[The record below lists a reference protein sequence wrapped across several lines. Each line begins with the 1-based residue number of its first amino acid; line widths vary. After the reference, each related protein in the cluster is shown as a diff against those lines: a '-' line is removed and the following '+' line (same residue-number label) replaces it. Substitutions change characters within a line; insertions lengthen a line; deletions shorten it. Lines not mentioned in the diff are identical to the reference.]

1 MKLNR
6 SARHQ
11 QARQLLEQGDVAK
24 VTLEGKEVSKAE
36 ALDALKEDAGLDAID
51 AGAFAEKLD
60 AFEDKLKDVQLGI
73 PGTELKAKIGKWS
86 LDALE
91 LAPDESIKSTQKLV
105 IERANGERLELD
117 AEAID
122 LKSSAFL
129 KKVSAWVNGGSAMP
143 FMVGTV
149 IGYGAGAI
157 SAVAAVGAHAMGKQ
171 KWGSA
176 LLRMA
181 TKHLIL
187 STVTNLPV
195 AGNLACVLCAA
206 RDARDQARMSKSA
219 SVQDSVNLAQHG
231 KATLPPEPAAAGAPG

>member
-6 SARHQ
+6 TDKHQ
-11 QARQLLEQGDVAK
+11 QARRLLEQGDVAR
-24 VTLEGKEVSKAE
+24 VTLDGKEVSNAE
-36 ALDALKEDAGLDAID
+36 ALDALKEDAGLDEID

-60 AFEDKLKDVQLGI
+60 AFEAKLGDVALGI
-73 PGTELKAKIGKWS
+73 PGTDLKAKIGKWS

-91 LAPDESIKSTQKLV
+91 LAPDESITSTQPLL
-105 IERANGERLELD
+105 IETKGGETLKVN

-122 LKSSAFL
+122 LQSSAFL
-129 KKVSAWVNGGSAMP
+129 KRVSSWVNGGSALP

-149 IGYGAGAI
+149 IGYGAGAV
-157 SAVAAVGAHAMGKQ
+157 SAVAAVGAHAMGKN

-176 LLRMA
+176 LMRMA

-206 RDARDQARMSKSA
+206 RDARDQKRMSSKSA
-219 SVQDSVNLAQHG
+219 SVKDALNLAQHG
-231 KATLPPEPAAAGAPG
+231 KAVLPPEPAAASAK

>member
-6 SARHQ
+6 TDRHR
-11 QARQLLEQGDVAK
+11 QARALLEKDDEVAR
-24 VTLEGKEVSKAE
+24 VTLDGQEVSKAA
-36 ALDALKEDAGLDAID
+36 ALAALKEDAGLDQVD
-51 AGAFAEKLD
+51 AGAFAQKLD
-60 AFEDKLKDVQLGI
+60 AFETRLRDVELGI
-73 PGTELKAKIGKWS
+73 PGTDLKAKIGKWS

-91 LAPDESIKSTQKLV
+91 LAPDESIKSTQTLL
-105 IERANGERLELD
+105 IETKGGETLKVK

-122 LKSSAFL
+122 LTSSAFL
-129 KKVSAWVNGGSAMP
+129 KKVSALVNGGSALP
-143 FMVGTV
+143 FMIGTV
-149 IGYGAGAI
+149 IGYGAGAL

-171 KWGSA
+171 RWGSA

-206 RDARDQARMSKSA
+206 RDTRDGQRMARCA
-219 SVQDSVNLAQHG
+219 SVADTVNLAQHG
-231 KATLPPEPAAAGAPG
+231 KATLPPEPPAPPGA